1 MSFRE
6 KSAVVTIGALL
17 LASAVYVVSL
27 VTAAGGGALADV
39 EYRPMV
45 IGLVIVLALL
55 SVGGQIAVALVRPRE
70 AQAPADERE
79 RVISWRASAYGGYV
93 LGVLAFVVLCLA
105 LAEVD
110 WFWIANATLGLWVA
124 AELVSSASVLALARR
139 G

>member
-27 VTAAGGGALADV
+27 VTAADGKSVAGV

-45 IGLVIVLALL
+45 IGFVIVLALL
-55 SVGGQIAVALVRPRE
+55 SVGGQIAVALMRPRE